1 VLKHNERSGAA
12 EASVLQDRVGRAQAS
27 GWETMSAHQ
36 IYFHLAWT
44 TRDRRPM
51 IDPPTHDFLN
61 EFFRR
66 TAA

>member
-1 VLKHNERSGAA
+1 
-12 EASVLQDRVGRAQAS
+12 
-27 GWETMSAHQ
+27 MSAHQ